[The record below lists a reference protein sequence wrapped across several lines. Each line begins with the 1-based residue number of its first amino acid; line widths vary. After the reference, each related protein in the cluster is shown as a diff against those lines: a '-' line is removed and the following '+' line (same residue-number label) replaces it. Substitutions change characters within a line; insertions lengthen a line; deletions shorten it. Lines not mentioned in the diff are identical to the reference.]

1 MTTSLRLA
9 TFNVENLD
17 DEAGPHVPTLADRIR
32 ILRPQLLRLRADVLC
47 LQEIHG
53 QEQPGKPRDLLA
65 LKALIATTPYEGYHL
80 ATTATK
86 TGPPYD
92 VRNLVV
98 LSRFPILE
106 KRQLKNEQGAPSY
119 QKATA
124 IPKETVARPVEWE
137 RPILYV
143 KLDVGGGRVLHLANL
158 HLKSKLPTEIPGQKL
173 DQYTWK
179 TPRGWAEGYFI
190 SSMKRVG
197 QALEARL
204 LVDDIFDAEPE
215 AWIAVAG
222 DFNAESEDVATSAI
236 RGPVEETGNPAH
248 APRVLVPCENTI
260 PESSRHS
267 LFHLG
272 KGLMLDHVLVSR
284 PLGAFYRGAEIHNE
298 VLPDESGPFRSDV
311 KFPESDHAPVVA
323 EFALP

>member
-1 MTTSLRLA
+1 MTTPLRLA
-9 TFNVENLD
+9 TFNLENLD
-17 DEAGPHVPTLADRIR
+17 DKPGPHNPMLAERIR

-53 QEQPGKPRDLLA
+53 QEQPGQPRDLLA
-65 LKALIATTPYEGYHL
+65 LKALIATTPYESYHL
-80 ATTATK
+80 ATTATAA
-86 TGPPYD
+86 GPPYD

-98 LSRFPILE
+98 LSRFPILA
-106 KRQLKNEQGAPSY
+106 RQQLKNEAGAPSY
-119 QKATA
+119 QKVTA
-124 IPKETVARPVEWE
+124 IPPETVARPVEWE

-143 KLDVGGGRVLHLANL
+143 KLDMGGGRVFHVANV
-158 HLKSKLPTEIPGQKL
+158 HLKSKLPTEIPGQKV

-179 TPRGWAEGYFI
+179 SARAWAEGSFI
-190 SSMKRVG
+190 SAMKRVG
-197 QALEARL
+197 QALEVRL
-204 LVDDIFDAEPE
+204 LVEQIFDLEPD

-222 DFNAESEDVATSAI
+222 DFNAESEDVATTAI

-248 APRVLVPCENTI
+248 ATRVLIPCENTI

-272 KGLMLDHVLVSR
+272 KGIMIDHVLVSR
-284 PLGAFYRGAEIHNE
+284 SFASFYKAAEIHNE
-298 VLPDESGPFRSDV
+298 VLPDESGAFRTDAQ
-311 KFPESDHAPVVA
+311 FPESDHAPVIA